1 MDRSALTVD
10 LLNLILLVGSL
21 VVIATSLLFVLS
33 QILQGYM

>member
-1 MDRSALTVD
+1 MIRIALTFD